1 MVCRY
6 GLLAERLPPPT
17 SHSWGALPRC
27 CTASLHPGNC
37 AHGTCYGQL
46 ALRWAHMGSG
56 PLRRVPGFLQGH
68 RASRL
73 ARRRCRT
80 TNCFRRATPRG
91 FVAFSGRWTTARLG
105 PLTPLVD
112 VVPSAPFVF
121 PRRSR
126 QNLTLGWWRVCELR
140 SDLRT
145 IATYSHWCRSSRAP
159 REQLHQRRTP
169 RPSGFRAFPARPSG
183 FMVNCGRPASGPER
197 RRTPRPSGFR
207 AFPARPSGVMVSCGR
222 CASGLGQRW
231 TPPPSGFPPGEQA
244 PTQPGDFLEHAC

>member
-17 SHSWGALPRC
+17 SHSWGALPRR

-46 ALRWAHMGSG
+46 ALRWARMGSG
-56 PLRRVPGFLQGH
+56 PLRRVPGFPQGH

-91 FVAFSGRWTTARLG
+91 FVAFSGRWTTARLE

-126 QNLTLGWWRVCELR
+126 QNLTLACLEKGGCLDRSANLPRQSPESEGALR
-140 SDLRT
+140 CGL
-145 IATYSHWCRSSRAP
+145 IPVRSADCSASKALQMRLDTDTSRP
-159 REQLHQRRTP
+159 
-169 RPSGFRAFPARPSG
+169 
-183 FMVNCGRPASGPER
+183 
-197 RRTPRPSGFR
+197 
-207 AFPARPSGVMVSCGR
+207 
-222 CASGLGQRW
+222 
-231 TPPPSGFPPGEQA
+231 
-244 PTQPGDFLEHAC
+244 